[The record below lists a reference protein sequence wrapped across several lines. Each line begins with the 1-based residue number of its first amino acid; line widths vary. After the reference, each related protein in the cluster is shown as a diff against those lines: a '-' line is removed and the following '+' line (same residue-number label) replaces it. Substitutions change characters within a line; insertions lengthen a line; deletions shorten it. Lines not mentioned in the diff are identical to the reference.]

1 MQLIKFQ
8 SIIDDLFLGLKIDN
22 SKIIKINIFENYDEG
37 AKTKI
42 ENETKSVF
50 EFKKLKV
57 RVKRRVI
64 YKLEPL
70 FYDDFDIDFCFT
82 IPKNQENLLKS
93 FINAMA
99 SSQKKEGFEGFLEA
113 FKAKNS
119 NYFNHNLVYAT
130 TYGLGYYCLFFNQ
143 NHFDNINKQISQFL
157 QENNI
162 VFKNEFSG
170 AFWVYRFKFKSLKK
184 NNINLLNNLIIQF

>member
-37 AKTKI
+37 VKTKI

-57 RVKRRVI
+57 RVTRIIVYR
-64 YKLEPL
+64 LQPL
-70 FYDDFDIDFCFT
+70 QYDEHDFDFCFT

-93 FINAMA
+93 FITAMA
-99 SSQKKEGFEGFLEA
+99 RSQKKEGFEGFLEA

-119 NYFNHNLVYAT
+119 NYFNYNLVYAT

-143 NHFDNINKQISQFL
+143 NHFNNINKQISQFL

-162 VFKNEFSG
+162 IFKNEFS
-170 AFWVYRFKFKSLKK
+170 AALWVYRFKFKSLKE
-184 NNINLLNNLIIQF
+184 NNINLLDNLIIQF

>member
-8 SIIDDLFLGLKIDN
+8 SIINDLFLGLKIEN

-42 ENETKSVF
+42 ENEAKSVF
-50 EFKKLKV
+50 EFKKLRV
-57 RVKRRVI
+57 RVKTKMNI
-64 YKLEPL
+64 FEN
-70 FYDDFDIDFCFT
+70 DFDFCFT

-93 FINAMA
+93 FITAMA
-99 SSQKKEGFEGFLEA
+99 RSQKKEGFEGFLEA

-143 NHFDNINKQISQFL
+143 DHFNNINKQISQFL

-170 AFWVYRFKFKSLKK
+170 AFWVYRFKFKSLKE
-184 NNINLLNNLIIQF
+184 NNINLVNNLIIQF

>member
-8 SIIDDLFLGLKIDN
+8 SIINDLFLGLKIEN
-22 SKIIKINIFENYDEG
+22 SKIIRINIFENYDEG

-42 ENETKSVF
+42 ANETKSVF
-50 EFKKLKV
+50 EFKRLIV
-57 RVKRRVI
+57 RVTTKMNI
-64 YKLEPL
+64 E
-70 FYDDFDIDFCFT
+70 YDFDFCFT

-93 FINAMA
+93 FITAMA
-99 SSQKKEGFEGFLEA
+99 RSQKKEGFEGFLEA

-162 VFKNEFSG
+162 VFKNEFSA
-170 AFWVYRFKFKSLKK
+170 AFWVYRFKFKSLKE
-184 NNINLLNNLIIQF
+184 NNINLLNNLIIEL